1 MAKLKVTRADG
12 QVNEY
17 EITPILEWSFENY
30 AKKGFHKALI
40 EDQKQSDVYWQ
51 CWEAIRRS
59 GEVVKP
65 FGEDF
70 LGTLK
75 SVEVLESDP
84 LGQIGTP
91 SPTSQLD

>member
-12 QVNEY
+12 QVQEY
-17 EITPILEWSFENY
+17 EITPTLEVSFENY

-40 EDQKQSDVYWQ
+40 EDQKQSDVYWL
-51 CWEAIRRS
+51 CWDAIRRS
-59 GEVVKP
+59 GETVKP

-70 LGTLK
+70 LNTLK

-84 LGQIGTP
+84 LG
-91 SPTSQLD
+91 

>member
-12 QVNEY
+12 QVQEF
-17 EITPILEWSFENY
+17 EITPLLEYSFEQHM
-30 AKKGFHKALI
+30 KMGFHKALI
-40 EDQKQSDVYWQ
+40 QEQRQTDVYWL

-65 FGEDF
+65 FGEDI
-70 LGTLK
+70 LSTLK

-84 LGQIGTP
+84 LG
-91 SPTSQLD
+91 

>member
-1 MAKLKVTRADG
+1 MARLKVTRADG
-12 QVNEY
+12 QVQEFEISPVLEY
-17 EITPILEWSFENY
+17 SFEQY

-40 EDQKQSDVYWQ
+40 EDQKQTDVFWI

-70 LGTLK
+70 ISTLK
-75 SVEVLESDP
+75 NVEVLESDP
-84 LGQIGTP
+84 LV
-91 SPTSQLD
+91 

>member
-40 EDQKQSDVYWQ
+40 EDQKQSDVYWL

-70 LGTLK
+70 LSTLK

-84 LGQIGTP
+84 LG
-91 SPTSQLD
+91 

>member
-12 QVNEY
+12 STNEY
-17 EITPILEWSFENY
+17 EITPIIEYAFEQSRN
-30 AKKGFHKALI
+30 KGFHKALL
-40 EDQKQSDVYWQ
+40 EDQKQSDVFWL

-59 GEVVKP
+59 GETVKP

-70 LGTLK
+70 IETLK

-84 LGQIGTP
+84 LG
-91 SPTSQLD
+91 

>member
-40 EDQKQSDVYWQ
+40 EDQKQSDVYWL

-75 SVEVLESDP
+75 SVEVIESDP
-84 LGQIGTP
+84 LA
-91 SPTSQLD
+91 